1 MELDKV
7 KDLSKDSHQT
17 YLLKS
22 PNWSEVL
29 TTAWNTDMNRLS
41 YVVLL
46 LLWRCCIFQQ
56 FAVFPGQ
63 VPYEHLVD
71 PLTDSESPIN
81 CGPPPNV
88 DNAMTL
94 ASSRREF
101 VRGSAVF
108 YQCYRMYEMEGTPRA
123 RCLHGQWV
131 GVPRCLQT
139 CRADDA
145 DMERNN
151 IKLRISK
158 GSIITTFYETMC
170 NWAMGISKMYLNHLM
185 RPQRPG
191 KHQSINIM
199 KMMMKKQWCL
209 GKCGIITL
217 LKMERAGMFSK

>member
-151 IKLRISK
+151 IKLR
-158 GSIITTFYETMC
+158 SITKST
-170 NWAMGISKMYLNHLM
+170 SM
-185 RPQRPG
+185 RASDYWMLFECKSGFQKDPSSPPF
-191 KHQSINIM
+191 M
-199 KMMMKKQWCL
+199 KQCVTGPWVYPRC
-209 GKCGIITL
+209 I
-217 LKMERAGMFSK
+217 

>member
-1 MELDKV
+1 MINSMELDKV
-7 KDLSKDSHQT
+7 KALSKDSHQT

-29 TTAWNTDMNRLS
+29 TAAWNTDMNGLS

-94 ASSRREF
+94 ASQRREF
-101 VRGSAVF
+101 VHGSAVF

-139 CRADDA
+139 CRADDT

-151 IKLRISK
+151 IKLR
-158 GSIITTFYETMC
+158 SITKST
-170 NWAMGISKMYLNHLM
+170 SM
-185 RPQRPG
+185 RASDYWMQFECKSGFQKDPSSPPF
-191 KHQSINIM
+191 M
-199 KMMMKKQWCL
+199 KQCV
-209 GKCGIITL
+209 
-217 LKMERAGMFSK
+217 AGLWVYPRCI